1 MEELVARI
9 VGKVGIDEAVARD
22 AIAII
27 FTFLRKEAPDDKVA
41 ALAAKIPGATAFMGD
56 DTGDG
61 AETLGGLGGLMG
73 GGAMAVVGQLQG
85 LGLGLGEIQ
94 GVTQETIEFAREKAG
109 DEAVRDVVGAI
120 PGLGQF
126 L

>member
-1 MEELVARI
+1 MEELVGRI
-9 VGKVGIDEAVARD
+9 VAKVGIDESVARD
-22 AIAII
+22 AIGII
-27 FTFLRKEAPDDKVA
+27 FSFLRKEAPDDKVA
-41 ALAAKIPGATAFMGD
+41 VLAAKIPGAAAFMGD
-56 DTGDG
+56 EAADG
-61 AETLGGLGGLMG
+61 PETLGGLGGLMG

-94 GVTQETIEFAREKAG
+94 GVTHETIGFAREKAG